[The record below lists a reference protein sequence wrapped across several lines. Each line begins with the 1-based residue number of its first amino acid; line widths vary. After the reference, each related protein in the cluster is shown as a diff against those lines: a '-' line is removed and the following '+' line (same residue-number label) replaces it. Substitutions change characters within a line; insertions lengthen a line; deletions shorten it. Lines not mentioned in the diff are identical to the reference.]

1 MKLYHLGTY
10 LQELNASLHL
20 PIIADSVIP
29 NCQLLCNNFVDYR
42 WISFSPRWQKRLI
55 YMKKLKV
62 IEISW

>member
-29 NCQLLCNNFVDYR
+29 NCQLLCNNFVDGSSKATTDGSPFPR
-42 WISFSPRWQKRLI
+42 GGRRDSFI
-55 YMKKLKV
+55 
-62 IEISW
+62 